1 MANGQGNGGT
11 LVSLAAMSNQQC
23 GLYLAP
29 SSIPSAGLGIFA
41 GVDYPTGSR
50 IGASPPS
57 TVGIPVVDPVAL
69 YEAEEL
75 ISEFGW
81 NAASV
86 GGFTE
91 ADFGDVFALLMGGSG
106 AMLVNFH
113 PTLGNVLPGG
123 LSDVTYSNGDR
134 GVPGTGAYTSYD
146 NFTFV
151 AKADIQAGQEILAS
165 VNENWYDYL
174 REKKPGIFTPT
185 KDDYDRAD
193 KLVKHLAEFRR
204 NHSGRVTDAQ
214 FLDMVHR
221 IKTEMLS
228 YGPSKSN
235 SNDANIIQ
243 LLPSSLSGFD
253 AAAEKGTARS
263 QLNERSLDWLEQNG
277 RCLDDTIVSGTSQ
290 IANAGRGAFAK
301 RSIGEGS
308 IITTIPLVQVM
319 DKETLDI
326 DVEFMQEYHQMEVS
340 NRQLLINYCF
350 GHRKSEILLCPTT
363 SVALVNHSKE
373 KANAKIRWSDFP
385 ISSTE
390 SDPKKMGTDVQLV
403 FDLVATTEI
412 REGDEIY
419 LDYGEEW
426 EAGWNQNLRSFV
438 PSSRDDYVPASV
450 MNADEHPI
458 LLSDDPDLVHHA
470 YLCRLE
476 PFAREDS
483 IKSMP
488 VEDYRANPSMEPDG
502 WGDYTRKMYADNNF
516 IWWWPCDVVG
526 IDSDSSDE
534 DRPTYQTIVYEKGS
548 IDDGREPKVI
558 RKLKNV
564 PRSGIKFVDRPYHS
578 NQHLPS
584 AFRHYIPIP
593 DDIFPLHWRNDYRAA
608 SNLGLG
614 YKNVGDQDHSRADVD
629 AYEMKLREAKCGV
642 WVAPSNIKGAGN
654 GIFLGVDTPGSGYV
668 LGTTYPIIPVS
679 DISEREHWDAAD
691 YTWSSSS
698 FESEFETGSTGTNQV
713 KAINAGSLANF
724 HPGLVNYRTGDA
736 HFNPILD
743 RRSDAGAG
751 AFSDYTGFSFTS
763 HYEVGKGEEVYISY
777 GESWFSSRSY
787 LGVIP
792 LSANYKEANRIV
804 ASLVSATKEGN
815 DAPGLDAESASEFL
829 SIIKRDIISNA
840 RTRKILDPYVDYS
853 DVSTRVLGR
862 NGTAEATTENKSQ
875 EWLEQNG
882 YCIDNIYSKRS
893 TIEQAGLGA
902 FAR

>member
-1 MANGQGNGGT
+1 
-11 LVSLAAMSNQQC
+11 MSC
-23 GLYLAP
+23 GLYLAQ

-41 GVDYPTGSR
+41 GVDYATGSR

-57 TVGIPVVDPVAL
+57 TVGVPVVDPVAL

-91 ADFGDVFALLMGGSG
+91 ADLGDVFTLLMGDSG
-106 AMLVNFH
+106 AMLANFH

-134 GVPGTGAYTSYD
+134 GSPGSGAYTSYD

-174 REKKPGIFTPT
+174 REKKPGIFIPT

-193 KLVKHLAEFRR
+193 KLVKRLDEFRR

-228 YGPSKSN
+228 YEPSKSN
-235 SNDANIIQ
+235 SQDANIIQ

-301 RSIGEGS
+301 RFIGEGS

-319 DKETLDI
+319 DKENLDI
-326 DVEFMQEYHQMEVS
+326 DVKFMQEYHQMEVS

-363 SVALVNHSKE
+363 SVALVNHNKE
-373 KANAKIRWSDFP
+373 KANAKLRWSDFL
-385 ISSTE
+385 ISSTT
-390 SDPKKMGTDVQLV
+390 SDSTNRDVPPYMASLDGIDPMNMGTDVQLV

-426 EAGWNQNLRSFV
+426 EAAWNHHLRSFV
-438 PSSRDDYVPASV
+438 PSSHDDYIPASV
-450 MNADEHPI
+450 MNADERPI
-458 LLSDDPDLVHHA
+458 LLSDDPDLVHHT

-483 IKSMP
+483 IDSMP

-502 WGDYTRKMYADNNF
+502 WGDYTRRMYADNDS

-526 IDSDSSDE
+526 IDSNSSDD

-564 PRSGIKFVDRPYHS
+564 PRSGIKFVDRP
-578 NQHLPS
+578 
-584 AFRHYIPIP
+584 
-593 DDIFPLHWRNDYRAA
+593 
-608 SNLGLG
+608 
-614 YKNVGDQDHSRADVD
+614 
-629 AYEMKLREAKCGV
+629 
-642 WVAPSNIKGAGN
+642 
-654 GIFLGVDTPGSGYV
+654 
-668 LGTTYPIIPVS
+668 
-679 DISEREHWDAAD
+679 
-691 YTWSSSS
+691 
-698 FESEFETGSTGTNQV
+698 
-713 KAINAGSLANF
+713 
-724 HPGLVNYRTGDA
+724 
-736 HFNPILD
+736 
-743 RRSDAGAG
+743 
-751 AFSDYTGFSFTS
+751 
-763 HYEVGKGEEVYISY
+763 
-777 GESWFSSRSY
+777 
-787 LGVIP
+787 
-792 LSANYKEANRIV
+792 
-804 ASLVSATKEGN
+804 
-815 DAPGLDAESASEFL
+815 
-829 SIIKRDIISNA
+829 
-840 RTRKILDPYVDYS
+840 
-853 DVSTRVLGR
+853 
-862 NGTAEATTENKSQ
+862 
-875 EWLEQNG
+875 
-882 YCIDNIYSKRS
+882 
-893 TIEQAGLGA
+893 
-902 FAR
+902 